1 MIAVTASTVLYY
13 GHLLQRRNNQLFAIA
28 KQSFMLDSAR
38 DAVLL
43 DKKSQLHYMSQE
55 MQTPMNAMQ
64 LGLKALTKDLL
75 ENLSPDEYHLV
86 TTLQDICTACDSSVL
101 FLNDLNNFAKMEDEG
116 LSIQPEKIGALTF
129 LRSIFMLF
137 DRQMED
143 TRVILEFDYLPNLNI
158 VRSTGSPKGLTSR
171 FEKPKQDRDR
181 NQSSSF
187 LARDLLPI
195 FLTEEDYID
204 IDEQKMI
211 EVLRY
216 IITNAVNYTP
226 EGGTVIIRA
235 RKMLKKIPIKTAS
248 PNTSQSSSI
257 IEDVSN
263 FCCIKSVKNK
273 VSHFFGFRTPKG
285 NDLESGSRH
294 DGLEHSSEK
303 DSSGKLK
310 STSLVVA
317 EMLVL
322 EVIDTGKGMTSE
334 QIEKMFGSI
343 EDFDPAILQSENESG
358 LGSIIVKFIVSL
370 HKGTIVVRS
379 DGLGMGCVFTLEI
392 PLSTAPDDV
401 QDCDNNIDSVV
412 NLESVP
418 VPSALPETYAD
429 L

>member
-1 MIAVTASTVLYY
+1 
-13 GHLLQRRNNQLFAIA
+13 
-28 KQSFMLDSAR
+28 MLDTAR

-116 LSIQPEKIGALTF
+116 LSIQPEKVAALTF
-129 LRSIFMLF
+129 LRSISVLF
-137 DRQMED
+137 GRQIEE
-143 TRVILEFDYLPNLNI
+143 TRVTLEFDYLPHLNI
-158 VRSTGSPKGLTSR
+158 VQSTASLESLKSR
-171 FEKPKQDRDR
+171 FDRGKQGRDR
-181 NQSSSF
+181 TQSSSF
-187 LARDLLPI
+187 LTRDLQPI

-216 IITNAVNYTP
+216 IITNAINYTP
-226 EGGTVIIRA
+226 AGGTVIIRA

-248 PNTSQSSSI
+248 PDTSQSSSI

-263 FCCIKSVKNK
+263 FCCIKSVKRK
-273 VSHFFGFRTPKG
+273 ISHFFGLNKTKG
-285 NDLESGSRH
+285 IDLEFGSRH
-294 DGLEHSSEK
+294 GGFEHPSEK
-303 DSSGKLK
+303 DSLDKLK

-392 PLSTAPDDV
+392 PLSTAPDNV
-401 QDCDNNIDSVV
+401 QDFDSNIDSVI

-418 VPSALPETYAD
+418 NPSALPETYAES
-429 L
+429 